1 MMDQFKT
8 GDIYRLLLSQWK
20 KLAIVALVAITISCL
35 ISSPLVIRPK
45 YKSIGVVFPNNL
57 NPFSEES
64 NTEQLLQFFN
74 SEEVRNNLAS
84 RYHLYA
90 YYGIDSTGDHA
101 RSYFNFLFQE
111 NFRASNTLYE
121 SIEVEVMDH
130 VPDTAKMLATAY
142 IEEVNKLVKASKKA
156 AVGEYLRNYRNQLLI
171 KRNEIDSIEARLR
184 DLRTKYGIID
194 VKAQAKE
201 LTKRMGKGLSE
212 EDKMLLTGLREQSG
226 TFDILQ
232 GELKQEIRLY
242 RDLKKEYDKNLLDY
256 NSDISFTTM
265 VSKPNLPDRKCY
277 PVRWAIVLSVTL
289 SSLLLAS
296 LILIVVNKK
305 RSGLA

>member
-1 MMDQFKT
+1 MDQFKT

-20 KLAIVALVAITISCL
+20 KLAIVAAIAIIVSSF
-35 ISSPLVIRPK
+35 ISSPLVIKPK

-84 RYHLYA
+84 RFDLYT

-101 RSYFNFLFQE
+101 RSYYNFIFQE
-111 NFRASNTLYE
+111 NFKASNTLYE

-130 VPDTAKMLATAY
+130 SPAMAQKLASAY
-142 IEEVNKLVKASKKA
+142 IEEVNKLVRSSKKL
-156 AVGEYLRNYRNQLLI
+156 AVGEYLHNYRSQLLI
-171 KRNEIDSIEARLR
+171 KRNEIDSIEAKLK
-184 DLRTKYGIID
+184 DLRLKYGILD

-201 LTKRMGKGLSE
+201 LSKRMGKGMSE
-212 EDKMLLTGLREQSG
+212 DDKTLLTGLKEQSG

-232 GELKQEIRLY
+232 GELRQEIKLY
-242 RDLKKEYDKNLLDY
+242 HDIKKEYDKNLLDY
-256 NSDISFTTM
+256 NSEISFTTV
-265 VSKPNLPDRKCY
+265 VSKPTLPDKKCY
-277 PVRWAIVLSVTL
+277 PVRWAIVLSVSL

-296 LILIVVNKK
+296 LFLIVVNKK
-305 RSGLA
+305 RGGLA